1 MVAKDRLIFP
11 LDVSTTQEARKYVT
25 LLGGHVGVFKLGLE
39 LFISEGPPV
48 VDIIANS
55 TEAEIFL
62 DLKFHDI
69 PATVQQAIRSGSCLR
84 RASFVTVHCDPSLLE
99 VVVDAVS
106 DTTKVLAVTVLTS
119 LDTDALL
126 SLGIRGELAREPV
139 QLVLHRAAMARKAGC
154 EGVVCSGHE
163 AEAVKNRFGDDLI
176 VVAPGIRP
184 DWGEV
189 KKDDQRRVVT
199 PYRAIKS
206 GADYI
211 VVGRPI
217 RAAADPVRA
226 AAKVVAEIERA
237 LQDRH
242 EAL

>member
-11 LDVSTTQEARKYVT
+11 LDVSTIQEARTYVT
-25 LLGGHVGVFKLGLE
+25 LLGEHVGVFKIGLE
-39 LFISEGPPV
+39 LFISEGPPI
-48 VDIIANS
+48 VDIIADL
-55 TEAEIFL
+55 TEAGIFL

-69 PATVQQAIRSGSCLR
+69 PATVQQAVRSGSCLR
-84 RASFVTVHCDPSLLE
+84 QASFITVHCDPSLLE

-106 DTTKVLAVTVLTS
+106 DSTKVLAVTVLTS
-119 LDTDALL
+119 LGTDALL
-126 SLGIRGELAREPV
+126 SLGIRKELAKEPV
-139 QLVLHRAAMARKAGC
+139 QLVLHRAAIARNAGC
-154 EGVVCSGHE
+154 DGVVCSGHE

-189 KKDDQRRVVT
+189 KKDDQRRIVT
-199 PYRAIKS
+199 PYQAIKS

-211 VVGRPI
+211 VVGRPV
-217 RAAADPVRA
+217 RTAADPVQA
-226 AAKVVAEIERA
+226 AARVVAEIERA
-237 LQDRH
+237 LQDRN